1 MQTLKELIFHKAAEH
16 LLTQGKQS
24 LRDTPI
30 HSTLFGPTRSAY
42 HGVGGTACAVGAL
55 ISDEHY
61 DPDIEGMPVTS
72 PTVLAA
78 IIEASL
84 GAQIIGHSDVIV
96 RLLLS
101 LLTVHDCT
109 PPEQWSEELQE
120 VAHEYN
126 IEWKR
131 T

>member
-24 LRDTPI
+24 RRT
-30 HSTLFGPTRSAY
+30 TGCAY
-42 HGVGGTACAVGAL
+42 RGDGGTMCAIGAL

-61 DPDIEGMPVTS
+61 DSVLEGKTASEPCV
-72 PTVLAA
+72 VQAV
-78 IIEASL
+78 EASL
-84 GAQIIGHSDVIV
+84 GVSIV
-96 RLLLS
+96 DTDTLRLMFHLQQ
-101 LLTVHDCT
+101 VHDATT
-109 PPEQWSEELQE
+109 PDWWAAELQS

-131 T
+131 PCKHLRN